1 MRRLSFIAVCLIMA
15 ACSKENANPQ
25 YNNNNTP
32 IGTSANTYKDSST
45 ITVFI
50 NDTPITVTTIDYN
63 RSGGSINFMAR
74 NSFQKLEVN
83 CFHFYQQSGFNYMY
97 SDSITYATRS
107 DSLAEWNTITA
118 KPAADTVEF
127 NCCIAPLTD
136 KIVKG
141 NYGAGFSSG
150 KSGLNVRGNFNLKF

>member
-1 MRRLSFIAVCLIMA
+1 MLCLIIT
-15 ACSKENANPQ
+15 ACSKENANPE
-25 YNNNNTP
+25 YNNNNTST
-32 IGTSANTYKDSST
+32 GTSSNTHTDSST

-50 NDTPITVTTIDYN
+50 NDAPMDVTTIEYN
-63 RSGGSINFMAR
+63 RSGSTFNFLAR

-83 CFHFYQQSGFNYMY
+83 CFYFYQQSGFNYMY

-107 DSLAEWNTITA
+107 DSLADWNTITA

-136 KIVKG
+136 KVVKG

-150 KSGLNVRGNFNLKF
+150 KDELKVRGSFNLKF